1 MITTAPTRPMP
12 RKDCNAATT
21 GASDH
26 DGKNSM
32 ILASIRSNML
42 SRTQRHIKSLVVTP
56 FLGL

>member
-1 MITTAPTRPMP
+1 MP